1 VLTTAV
7 LLPVFLVVAGLAVNL
22 RGLDASGLLDL
33 LLIVGVAICG
43 KFGGAYLAARAG
55 QLPRPEAVTL
65 GLLMNTRG
73 LTELIVLSIG
83 LQAGL
88 LDTRLYSLLVVMAI
102 VTTGMAGPLLNR
114 TEKTI
119 EIPTI
124 MRDGLR

>member
-1 VLTTAV
+1 
-7 LLPVFLVVAGLAVNL
+7 
-22 RGLDASGLLDL
+22 
-33 LLIVGVAICG
+33 
-43 KFGGAYLAARAG
+43 
-55 QLPRPEAVTL
+55 
-65 GLLMNTRG
+65 
-73 LTELIVLSIG
+73 VLSIG

-88 LDTRLYSLLVVMAI
+88 LDTRMYSLLVVMAI